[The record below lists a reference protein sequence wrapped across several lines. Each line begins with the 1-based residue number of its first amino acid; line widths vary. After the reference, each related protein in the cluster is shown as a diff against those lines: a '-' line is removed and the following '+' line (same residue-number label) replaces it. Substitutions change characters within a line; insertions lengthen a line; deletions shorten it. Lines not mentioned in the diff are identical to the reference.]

1 MNGRLLPPGRHTVGA
16 AMALAIRI
24 VSAAIAFLSQI
35 LLARWLGADDFG
47 VLAALLVWVN
57 VLGTVSTLGF
67 ATSVLRFLPQYLTE
81 AALPL
86 ARGFHRTGMLIALLA
101 GTAITAL
108 GLLLLAGFPTLLA
121 APYAGPARMALLSLP
136 AFALADFLDGV
147 GRSRGWVV
155 LALAPPY
162 IIRPLMILLGVALL
176 ERSGAP
182 LDATGAMLVA
192 AAAIWISALAQLALQ
207 ARPLAVAM
215 HAGPLAYDL
224 RLWTRVSLPM
234 LLLDGVALLLLNID
248 IILLGFFIGPGEIA
262 RYFAAQR
269 IISLVSF
276 IHFAVAAAAVSHFAT
291 SHVAGDRQALRQE
304 FGRCRAL
311 AFYPSLVLTVLL
323 LTLGKP
329 LLMLFGDDFVSAW
342 PVMAILGVGLLA
354 RAAAGPA
361 QSLLVSTGHHN
372 ATVLVLCATLSINC
386 CLGIALIP
394 RLGLI
399 GGALASMLATLSE
412 SAMFALLQRRLH
424 AGQFPPVKGAAHG
437 IDEAAA

>member
-1 MNGRLLPPGRHTVGA
+1 MKWRLLPPGRHTAGA

-81 AALPL
+81 GSLPL

-101 GTAITAL
+101 GAAIAAL
-108 GLLLLAGFPTLLA
+108 GLLLIAGSTTLLP
-121 APYAGPARMALLSLP
+121 APYAEPARMALLSLP
-136 AFALADFLDGV
+136 AFALDDFLDGV
-147 GRSRGWVV
+147 GRSRGWVA
-155 LALAPPY
+155 LALMPPY

-176 ERSGAP
+176 ELSGAP
-182 LDATGAMLVA
+182 LDATGATFAA

-207 ARPLAVAM
+207 GRPLAVAM
-215 HAGPLAYDL
+215 HAGPHAYDL

-248 IILLGFFIGPGEIA
+248 IILLGFFVGPGEIA

-291 SHVAGDRQALRQE
+291 CHVTGDREALRQE
-304 FGRCRAL
+304 FGRGRAL
-311 AFYPSLVLTVLL
+311 AFCPSLILTIVLL
-323 LTLGKP
+323 ALGKP
-329 LLMLFGDDFVSAW
+329 LLLLFGPDFVSAW

-361 QSLLVSTGHHN
+361 QSLLVSTGHHT
-372 ATVLVLCATLSINC
+372 ATVFVLCATCSINC

-394 RLGLI
+394 RHGLI
-399 GGALASMLATLSE
+399 GAALASMLATLFE
-412 SAMFALLQRRLH
+412 SAMFALLQHRLY
-424 AGQFPPVKGAAHG
+424 AGPLSPVKGVAHG
-437 IDEAAA
+437 IDQPLA